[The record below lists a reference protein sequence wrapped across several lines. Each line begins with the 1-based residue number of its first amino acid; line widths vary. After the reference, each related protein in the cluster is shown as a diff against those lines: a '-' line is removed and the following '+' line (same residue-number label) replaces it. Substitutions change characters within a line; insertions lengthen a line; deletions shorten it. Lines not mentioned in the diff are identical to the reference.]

1 MAVMDDRDLDKEARA
16 RQRKFVGFLALAG
29 VGAAMAAVGFTVGL
43 PLEGDA
49 ATGWGVMAGAG
60 AALVMLGAVC
70 AFLYRATATGWRA
83 ETEPLK
89 RDRLQAQRA
98 WQLWLFPLVTVCFLV
113 QSTFAVQDILA
124 GEGGFGDYLG
134 AVLPVIYA
142 WVVASI
148 TMGWDHH
155 SRTQRKYMEDELTGV
170 LRARAVSAA
179 FLVMMGGATIAFGL
193 GLWRPELGIAALPFV
208 MAAGGATA
216 GIRFA
221 WLDREY
227 GKDG

>member
-1 MAVMDDRDLDKEARA
+1 MAAMDDRNVGREAKA
-16 RQRKFVGFLALAG
+16 RRRKFSGGLAIAA
-29 VGAAMAAVGFTVGL
+29 VGAAMAGVGFTVGL

-60 AALVMLGAVC
+60 VALVLIGAVVAALFRVS
-70 AFLYRATATGWRA
+70 ATGWRT

-124 GEGGFGDYLG
+124 GEGDFGDYIS
-134 AVLPVIYA
+134 APLPVIYA

-148 TMGWDHH
+148 TMGWDHL
-155 SRTQRKYMEDELTGV
+155 SRTQRKYMEDELTAV
-170 LRARAVSAA
+170 LRARAISTG
-179 FLVMMGGATIAFGL
+179 FLVMMGGATIAFAL
-193 GLWRPELGIAALPFV
+193 GLWRPEYGVAALPFV
-208 MAAGGATA
+208 LAAGGAAA

-227 GKDG
+227 GRDG